1 MLINRDIKKVIDD
14 IAVFIFKTMEKIKR
28 LEATEKALNLIEM
41 LQEKFAELMF
51 YQAGG
56 CCEGT
61 QPQCFEK
68 GGFYLRYEDVCIGT
82 INGFEFWVDKDLFEY
97 WKHAHFTLDVTDA
110 IGAGGFSLETPYG
123 KTFIINYR
131 LFTDEESKYLEE
143 IKLNL

>member
-1 MLINRDIKKVIDD
+1 
-14 IAVFIFKTMEKIKR
+14 MEKIKR
-28 LEATEKALNLIEM
+28 LEATEKALDLIER
-41 LQEKFAELMF
+41 LQEKFGDLMF

-82 INGFEFWVDKDLFEY
+82 IKGFEFWVDQDLFEY

-123 KTFIINYR
+123 KTFIIKYL
-131 LFTDEESKYLEE
+131 LFTEEESQNLEE

>member
-1 MLINRDIKKVIDD
+1 MMLRFYFND
-14 IAVFIFKTMEKIKR
+14 MSKIKR
-28 LEATEKALNLIEM
+28 LEATEKAIELIQM
-41 LQEKFAELMF
+41 LQEKFGDLMF

-82 INGFEFWVDKDLFEY
+82 VNGFEFWVDKDLFEY

-123 KTFIINYR
+123 KTFVVKYR
-131 LFTDEESKYLEE
+131 LFTEEESLNLEE
-143 IKLNL
+143 VKRNL